1 MRDTGTPPL
10 IDDDE
15 IDANLN
21 EAQREACVRALL
33 IEDDVDLDV
42 TTTDLRYKLAPEV
55 IDVIGIS
62 TSAGNQFCD
71 AWTLTESHLELA
83 RLPTADDTLTLRCYL
98 LPDDMVADADEPQIR
113 PVYHVQMADWAISR
127 CYLLP
132 DSELFDEQAAQRYE
146 ARFVQSFGERP
157 NALTHRNRRSKPAKC
172 IVNNGYI

>member
-1 MRDTGTPPL
+1 MRDNGTPPL

-42 TTTDLRYKLAPEV
+42 TTADLRYKLVPKV

-71 AWTLTESHLELA
+71 AWTMTE
-83 RLPTADDTLTLRCYL
+83 
-98 LPDDMVADADEPQIR
+98 
-113 PVYHVQMADWAISR
+113 
-127 CYLLP
+127 
-132 DSELFDEQAAQRYE
+132 
-146 ARFVQSFGERP
+146 
-157 NALTHRNRRSKPAKC
+157 THA
-172 IVNNGYI
+172 